1 MNKRFSLSDIL
12 ARRELASVRQ
22 EPLTP
27 PPVPKLAETA
37 LLPASPGLPFPF
49 PLTSLGGAGGGTESA
64 LGTLLLDVFQS
75 GFGDGAEMP
84 GFLQMVVGMADAQ
97 IGALPKEMILPIL
110 HTAQQVL
117 ATLVEKYSDMQGMVE
132 AAPIEASDDETA
144 GN

>member
-1 MNKRFSLSDIL
+1 
-12 ARRELASVRQ
+12 
-22 EPLTP
+22 
-27 PPVPKLAETA
+27 
-37 LLPASPGLPFPF
+37 
-49 PLTSLGGAGGGTESA
+49 
-64 LGTLLLDVFQS
+64 
-75 GFGDGAEMP
+75 
-84 GFLQMVVGMADAQ
+84 MVVGMADAQ

>member
-1 MNKRFSLSDIL
+1 
-12 ARRELASVRQ
+12 
-22 EPLTP
+22 
-27 PPVPKLAETA
+27 
-37 LLPASPGLPFPF
+37 
-49 PLTSLGGAGGGTESA
+49 
-64 LGTLLLDVFQS
+64 
-75 GFGDGAEMP
+75 MP